1 MAALDWSQCP
11 AVESV
16 PGRVSGMPTDLE
28 LQIRRL
34 PSSDG
39 LPLPAYMTD
48 GAAGMDLH
56 AAVADDL
63 VIDPGE
69 VGLIP
74 TGLEIAIPAGFEA
87 QIRPRSGLAVK
98 HRIGVPNAPA
108 TIDSDYRGEI
118 RVPLINLGPTP
129 FTVSRGMRIAQ
140 LVVAPIVRVT
150 WEEVPEL
157 PPTARGRGGFGHSGA

>member
-1 MAALDWSQCP
+1 
-11 AVESV
+11 
-16 PGRVSGMPTDLE
+16 
-28 LQIRRL
+28 
-34 PSSDG
+34 
-39 LPLPAYMTD
+39 MTE

-56 AAVADDL
+56 AAVAADL

-118 RVPLINLGPTP
+118 RVPLINLAPTP

-140 LVVAPIVRVT
+140 LVVAPVVRVK